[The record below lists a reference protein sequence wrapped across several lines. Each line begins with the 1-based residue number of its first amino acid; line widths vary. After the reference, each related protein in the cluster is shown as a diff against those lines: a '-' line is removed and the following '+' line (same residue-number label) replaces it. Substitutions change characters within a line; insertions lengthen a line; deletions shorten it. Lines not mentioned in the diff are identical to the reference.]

1 MKRRVSFQSCST
13 LSLCGVLVHLVAIV
27 ILVYKMYVR
36 VLLFFCLGVIGKI
49 DGDGIFSVNFL
60 PSIRKITSQ
69 TTKAFPNEY
78 IGSVTNEKE
87 KNSIK

>member
-1 MKRRVSFQSCST
+1 MKRRVSSQSCST
-13 LSLCGVLVHLVAIV
+13 LSLCEVLVHLVATV

-36 VLLFFCLGVIGKI
+36 VPLFFRLGVIGKI

-69 TTKAFPNEY
+69 TTKALPNEY

-87 KNSIK
+87 KE

>member
-1 MKRRVSFQSCST
+1 MKRRVSSKSCST
-13 LSLCGVLVHLVAIV
+13 LSLCEVLFHLVAIV

-36 VLLFFCLGVIGKI
+36 VPLFFRLGVIGKI
-49 DGDGIFSVNFL
+49 DGDGISSVNFL

-69 TTKAFPNEY
+69 TTKALPNEY

>member
-1 MKRRVSFQSCST
+1 
-13 LSLCGVLVHLVAIV
+13 
-27 ILVYKMYVR
+27 MYVR
-36 VLLFFCLGVIGKI
+36 VPLFFPRGVIGKI

-69 TTKAFPNEY
+69 TTKALPNEY

>member
-1 MKRRVSFQSCST
+1 MKRRVSSKSCST
-13 LSLCGVLVHLVAIV
+13 LSLCEVLVHLVAIV

-36 VLLFFCLGVIGKI
+36 VPLFFRLGVIGKI
-49 DGDGIFSVNFL
+49 DGDGISSVNFL

-69 TTKAFPNEY
+69 TTKALPNEY
-78 IGSVTNEKE
+78 IGSVTYEKE